1 MANNDYAVVVGI
13 NNYPD
18 SYLDVLEGPEND
30 AKAFREWL
38 KSTDGGNIPDN
49 NIAIILS
56 SDFSAEGKPTT
67 DDIDHAIEEKIFSGN
82 DFIGDCISKVG
93 RRLYIF
99 MAGHG
104 ITPRAFHPSMREVA
118 LLAANAGR
126 LKMGHH
132 IAGQSYSGW
141 FINAALFEE
150 VVLLMDCCRDRY
162 DRTSLRNPP
171 WDIIECNEGRN
182 VRFFTGF
189 STQWTKKA
197 NEGKI
202 DGIVRGYFSTAVL
215 KGLRY
220 ATDKED
226 RITASSLRDFVF
238 NYMDGLVP
246 GSVYQEPEMN
256 FDSHCAG
263 DQGIIFKE
271 GAEKLW
277 TTVVISF
284 QQLDPQTTTLIL
296 DGDDF
301 ETLERREQGAGDW
314 EIRLESGKKY
324 LIYVPDAEVS
334 KQIDVIGEEVIHVSL

>member
-18 SYLDVLEGPEND
+18 SSLDSLEGPEND

-38 KSTDGGNIPDN
+38 MSPDGGNVPNN

-56 SDFSAEGKPTT
+56 SDFPDGKPTT
-67 DDIDHAIEEKIFSGN
+67 DDIDHVIEEKFFSNN
-82 DFIGDCISKVG
+82 DFIGDCVSKVG

-104 ITPRAFHPSMREVA
+104 ITPRAFHQSMGEVA

-132 IAGQSYSGW
+132 IAGKSYSGW
-141 FINAALFEE
+141 VINAALFEE

-162 DRTSLRNPP
+162 DRAPLRNPP
-171 WDIIECNEGRN
+171 WDIIECSEGRN
-182 VRFFTGF
+182 VRLFTGF

-197 NEGKI
+197 NEGEI
-202 DGIVRGYFSTAVL
+202 HGIVRGYFSTAVL
-215 KGLRY
+215 EGLRN
-220 ATDKED
+220 ATDEKG

-238 NYMDGLVP
+238 NYMSELVAD
-246 GSVYQEPEMN
+246 SEYQEPEMN
-256 FDSHCAG
+256 FDLRSAG
-263 DQGIIFKE
+263 DRGIIFRK
-271 GAEKLW
+271 GAE
-277 TTVVISF
+277 TRRTPVVISF
-284 QQLDPQTTTLIL
+284 RELDPQMTTLVL

-301 ETLERREQGAGDW
+301 EVVESREQGAGDW
-314 EIRLESGKKY
+314 EIQLESGKKY
-324 LIYVPDAEVS
+324 LIYVPDGEVS
-334 KQIDVIGEEVIHVSL
+334 KPIDVIGEEVIHVSL